1 MVLLK
6 SDSLDIALL
15 WESFKIF
22 LKFLIRQYRLPETS
36 ILFPKSPNN

>member
-1 MVLLK
+1 MVLSK

-22 LKFLIRQYRLPETS
+22 LKFLIRQYRYTGNINSFSKES
-36 ILFPKSPNN
+36 E